1 MTRGLHYD
9 LCLKYLVYINFS
21 EVDFLPDRLCVVF
34 ENVHRKLKCF
44 GVYVVLLL
52 KGKIKKKKPLT
63 KIYFQ
68 DQIMLVLQSVG
79 GVALN
84 HGTLGCR
91 ENFPWEFYC
100 DLSVL
105 CCPLSWIKCLQE
117 VLHYL

>member
-52 KGKIKKKKPLT
+52 KGKIKKKKASHKNILSRP
-63 KIYFQ
+63 
-68 DQIMLVLQSVG
+68 DNAGPSVSRRSCSQSWH
-79 GVALN
+79 ARL
-84 HGTLGCR
+84 
-91 ENFPWEFYC
+91 
-100 DLSVL
+100 
-105 CCPLSWIKCLQE
+105 
-117 VLHYL
+117 